1 MHLYVSLK
9 QMEVIYIYIHNTDGL
24 VQERRN
30 SIVLTHWSYVFFA
43 LTHRYA
49 FSIIYWITP
58 AIIVPK

>member
-1 MHLYVSLK
+1 
-9 QMEVIYIYIHNTDGL
+9 MEVIYIYKHNTDGL